1 MSKHDY
7 PNGTQFLSWGKNKK
21 LCTVVDKLTTTNRA
35 GHVVQVRY
43 VATHEFCG
51 QNVTDYEVPAS
62 SIARGI
68 FTLNES
74 IK

>member
-1 MSKHDY
+1 MNNADY
-7 PNGTQFLSWGKNKK
+7 PTGTQFLSWGRNKK

-35 GHVVQVRY
+35 GDVVQVRY

-51 QNVTDYEVPAS
+51 QTVTNHDVPAS

-68 FTLNES
+68 FALNES